1 MSVCILDL
9 IVVIS
14 SVKLL
19 NDADDLPCAL
29 CSGKILLNVFSWV
42 FFLLL
47 SSVMTRGFIVILTLC
62 EISIVA
68 FGHGDQPSVVF
79 FWIPA
84 LKGIAQFVQRIIAIC
99 SGNFLFSLYISCVV
113 VQTLRH
119 CGMLPMLSLSA
130 ATVCKRFYPRTGLNR
145 DITSLYGYFTHA
157 QFNKEIIRIL
167 RSVNDFMGS
176 GRGCFHCSKALKEKK
191 KKVNLTRLQLW
202 GILPLYCISFVFNL
216 NPDRK
221 EGEDLGISRGI
232 QLYFLSCSLQHNDFA
247 TRSPSALRSV
257 SSECIAADLRK

>member
-42 FFLLL
+42 FF
-47 SSVMTRGFIVILTLC
+47 IVIICNDTWFYCHTYTLWDIHRGVWSRGSA
-62 EISIVA
+62 IS
-68 FGHGDQPSVVF
+68 VF
-79 FWIPA
+79 FLIPA

-99 SGNFLFSLYISCVV
+99 SGNFLFSLHISCVI

>member
-1 MSVCILDL
+1 M
-9 IVVIS
+9 
-14 SVKLL
+14 
-19 NDADDLPCAL
+19 
-29 CSGKILLNVFSWV
+29 GVF
-42 FFLLL
+42 
-47 SSVMTRGFIVILTLC
+47 FIVIICNDTWFYCHTYTLWDIHRGVWSWGSA
-62 EISIVA
+62 IS
-68 FGHGDQPSVVF
+68 GF
-79 FWIPA
+79 FLIPA

-221 EGEDLGISRGI
+221 EGEDLEISRGI